1 MARRFGVFA
10 TVGAI
15 GFVLQISALA
25 VLTSLA
31 HWAWLPATLVAVE
44 LAVVHNYLWH
54 ERWTWRDCARTR
66 RRTAGSSL
74 GRFVRFH
81 VANGITSIG
90 GNVALMALFVGWIGM
105 PAIAGNVLAVAVMS
119 VANFVMADR
128 WVFAAAIALTLASPS
143 AAAAAPPPDAV
154 EAWDRYVAQTEARLE
169 QGRGGTRNTPGDAL
183 LAHGE
188 SIGVPS
194 GTISYWRGSVLIR
207 GVTLDRLL
215 DGLVHPGTPPPQ
227 DDVLSSR
234 VLSRGDNSL
243 RVYIR
248 LARRAVV
255 TVSYDTEHEMTFT
268 RRSPTIAT
276 ARSVATRIEE
286 VGGTDHGFLWRLRS
300 YWRYEQTRDG
310 VRVELDSLTLSRDI
324 PSLVRAI
331 ASPLVNRV
339 ARESTHRTLNALRRH
354 FETAGT

>member
-15 GFVLQISALA
+15 GFVLQIGALA

-44 LAVVHNYLWH
+44 LAVIHNYVWH
-54 ERWTWRDCARTR
+54 ERWTWRER
-66 RRTAGSSL
+66 AGPFF

-81 VANGITSIG
+81 VANGIASIA

-105 PAIAGNVLAVAVMS
+105 PAVAGNVLAVAVMS

-143 AAAAAPPPDAV
+143 AAAAAPPRAAV

-169 QGRGGTRNTPGDAL
+169 QGRGATRGTPGDAL
-183 LAHGE
+183 SAHGE
-188 SIGVPS
+188 SVGVPS
-194 GTISYWRGSVLIR
+194 GTISCWRGSVLIR

-248 LARRAVV
+248 LARRAIV

-268 RRSPTIAT
+268 RRSPTLAT
-276 ARSVATRIEE
+276 ARSVATKIEE
-286 VGGTDHGFLWRLRS
+286 VGGTDHGFLWRLHS

-310 VRVELDSLTLSRDI
+310 VLVELDSLTLSRDI
-324 PSLVRAI
+324 PSFVRAM

-339 ARESTHRTLNALRRH
+339 ARESTHRTLDALRRH
-354 FETAGT
+354 FETSGT